1 MNPVLLLQ
9 RGHNFR
15 YYWLHYG
22 RTAVVTAAARA
33 AHSDAADNEPKRDA
47 DIEVALLR
55 DASVFR
61 LLRQPQT
68 AQRR

>member
-1 MNPVLLLQ
+1 MNQEELIE
-9 RGHNFR
+9 HCS
-15 YYWLHYG
+15 
-22 RTAVVTAAARA
+22 AAARA

-55 DASVFR
+55 DASGFR

-68 AQRR
+68 A